1 MRIIICG
8 TGAMACRFGASLSAV
23 ADVMLLGTWSEG
35 IAAIRDRGILVQ
47 TESEVKAFRVKV
59 DHLHTSVKPADLVLV
74 LVKAWQTRSV
84 ALRLPSLLSESSVA
98 VTLQNGLGNSEMLG
112 ARACLGVTTQGAT
125 LLGPGSV
132 RPGGDGPTY
141 MAGPQSTI
149 EILQSAGLEAYS
161 CDAEKIKGLLWGKL
175 AANCAINPLT
185 ALLCV
190 ANGQLLDNADALGIL
205 DAAARECSAV
215 AVAKGIPLPFPDA
228 AIFARD
234 VARRTAVSK
243 SSMLQDLLR
252 GAPTEIDAING
263 AIFSEGTRV
272 GIPTP
277 VNELLWHLI
286 RASQAVASPA
296 HEQKA

>member
-1 MRIIICG
+1 
-8 TGAMACRFGASLSAV
+8 MACLFGASLSTV

-35 IAAIRDRGILVQ
+35 IAAIRDRGILIH
-47 TESEVKAFRVKV
+47 TESEVRAFRVKV
-59 DHLHTSVKPADLVLV
+59 DHLHATVEPADLVLV

-84 ALRLPSLLSESSVA
+84 ALRLPSLLSERSVA

-141 MAGPQSTI
+141 MAAPQWAI
-149 EILQSAGLEAYS
+149 EILQNAGLEAYG
-161 CDAEKIKGLLWGKL
+161 CDDEKIEGLLWGKL

-185 ALLCV
+185 ALLRVTNGRLLEV
-190 ANGQLLDNADALGIL
+190 AEALGIL
-205 DAAARECSAV
+205 DSAARECSAV
-215 AVAKGIPLPFPDA
+215 AVAKGVRLPFSDA

-234 VARRTAVSK
+234 VARRTAVNK

-263 AIFSEGTRV
+263 AIFCEGKRV
-272 GIPTP
+272 GVPTP
-277 VNELLWHLI
+277 VNELLWRLV

-296 HEQKA
+296 R